1 MCHHPPITAVHCE
14 SDDFILS
21 ITMEATVG
29 FSGTSIKAK
38 LPGLVHFRNKKTNEH
53 MTYSFPSIAVKNLLF
68 GKMYFE

>member
-1 MCHHPPITAVHCE
+1 
-14 SDDFILS
+14 
-21 ITMEATVG
+21 MEATVG

>member
-1 MCHHPPITAVHCE
+1 MHHPPITAVHVE

-29 FSGTSIKAK
+29 FSGTSIMAR
-38 LPGLVHFRNKKTNEH
+38 LPGLVHFRNKRTNEH
-53 MTYSFPSIAVKNLLF
+53 ISYSLPSVVVKNLLF